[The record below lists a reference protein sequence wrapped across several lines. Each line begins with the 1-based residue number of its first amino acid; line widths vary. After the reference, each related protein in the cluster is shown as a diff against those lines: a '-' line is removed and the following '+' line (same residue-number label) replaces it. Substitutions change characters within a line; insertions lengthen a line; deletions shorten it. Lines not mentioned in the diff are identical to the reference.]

1 MGFYDEQIKK
11 ADREIE
17 QLLSDI
23 EKKKSRIAELRLFKK
38 DCEAKRQRDDTYSN
52 NLLQVL
58 ADGGIKSDEQRK
70 EILLHLQ
77 EYISAR
83 NEQYSDEG
91 ISEQTEET
99 NTETITNVDETTSTV
114 STGIYQ
120 NSYIH
125 TKPNS

>member
-17 QLLSDI
+17 KLLSDI
-23 EKKKSRIAELRLFKK
+23 EKKKNRIAELRLFKK

-52 NLLQVL
+52 SLLQVL

-83 NEQYSDEG
+83 NEQNSDEG

-99 NTETITNVDETTSTV
+99 NTETITNVDKTTSAV

>member
-17 QLLSDI
+17 KLLSDI

-52 NLLQVL
+52 SLLQVL

-83 NEQYSDEG
+83 NVTALLNAIFCFFAIAAAAPTQASRLED
-91 ISEQTEET
+91 
-99 NTETITNVDETTSTV
+99 
-114 STGIYQ
+114 
-120 NSYIH
+120 
-125 TKPNS
+125 KA